1 MKKIEIEMVHKTIG
15 IFLILV
21 GAISYMFP
29 IPGSTLL
36 VALGFVWLI
45 GKNRTLF
52 FLKKVL
58 GNKIFKLLKIDKI
71 VKDI

>member
-1 MKKIEIEMVHKTIG
+1 MKKIEIETIHKIIG

-21 GAISYMFP
+21 GFVSYIFP

-45 GKNRTLF
+45 GKNKALS
-52 FLKKVL
+52 FLRKIL
-58 GNKIFKLLKIDKI
+58 GSKIFKLLKIKKVVEEI
-71 VKDI
+71 

>member
-1 MKKIEIEMVHKTIG
+1 MKKIEVEMVHKIIG
-15 IFLILV
+15 IFLIFIGV
-21 GAISYMFP
+21 VSYMFP

-45 GKNRTLF
+45 GKNKTLF

-58 GNKIFKLLKIDKI
+58 GSKIFKLLKIGKVI
-71 VKDI
+71 KEI